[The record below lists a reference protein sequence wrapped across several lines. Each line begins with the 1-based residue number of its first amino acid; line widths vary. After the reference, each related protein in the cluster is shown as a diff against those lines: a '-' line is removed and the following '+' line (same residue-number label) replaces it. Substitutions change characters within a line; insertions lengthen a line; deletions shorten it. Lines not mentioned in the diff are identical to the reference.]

1 LFWII
6 VFLFFY
12 KINKEES
19 ELTNLAI
26 KDDEII
32 IERRRYSRREVLKY
46 EIDWLE

>member
-1 LFWII
+1 L
-6 VFLFFY
+6 FLFVFY

-26 KDDEII
+26 KGDEII
-32 IERRRYSRREVLKY
+32 IERRRCSRREVLKY